1 MLYSLVGI
9 DSIKL
14 FIAVCSSG
22 ENASFI
28 TSSLRRDWGVEI
40 DVPSLLVKSKLSR
53 IWRLLLVAKIFDQP
67 YKEKISS
74 YKVKEKLNK
83 TKQNKQTN
91 KKTSDFRTNKQRG
104 KMDI

>member
-40 DVPSLLVKSKLSR
+40 GVPTSLVKSKLSR
-53 IWRLLLVAKIFDQP
+53 IWRLRLVEIIFDQP
-67 YKEKISS
+67 YKEKIRSF
-74 YKVKEKLNK
+74 KVKEKLNK
-83 TKQNKQTN
+83 TKQTN
-91 KKTSDFRTNKQRG
+91 KKTPQILGQTNKGG
-104 KMDI
+104 K